1 MKFPKRCKITILGDS
16 IPKGIFTED
25 DELKKMPESAV
36 KQIADY
42 YGISIDNFSFY
53 GQTLSRLNKRGFLDR
68 YLESLNKKDFN
79 VAVISLGGNDSD
91 YDWKEV
97 GLAPNEVHWPKT
109 PPKEFEELLNLTIQ
123 KLKKNKVRV
132 FLTNIP
138 PVDSKRYFEKVIAKI
153 ADKEG
158 VLKFLKGD
166 IENIYR
172 HQELYNSIITRS
184 AINNGCK
191 LLDIRSKLL
200 SKVNYLDYMSEDGI
214 HPNKTG
220 QTKIAESVIDQ
231 LEKTL

>member
-16 IPKGIFTED
+16 IPKGIFTQD
-25 DELKKMPESAV
+25 NKLKKMNESAV
-36 KQIADY
+36 KQIADHY
-42 YGISIDNFSFY
+42 KVSIDNFSFY
-53 GQTLSRLNKRGFLDR
+53 GQTLSRLNKRGFLDK
-68 YLESLNKKDFN
+68 YIESLNKKDFN

-97 GLAPNEVHWPKT
+97 SAAPSEVHWPKT
-109 PPKEFEELLNLTIQ
+109 PPKEFEQLLNSTIQ

-138 PVDSKRYFEKVIAKI
+138 PVDSKRYFEKVITKN
-153 ADKEG
+153 ADKQG

-172 HQELYNSIITRS
+172 HQELYNNIITRC
-184 AINNGCK
+184 ALNNGCH
-191 LLDIRSKLL
+191 LLDVRCKLL

-214 HPNKTG
+214 HPNQTG
-220 QTKIAESVIDQ
+220 QTKIAESVIEQ
-231 LEKTL
+231 LEMIK